1 MNRAD
6 LEVDINDE
14 YIVDIWFHS
23 DSILT
28 VEPSGETF
36 LSGTMSVEM
45 ESKTYRYRIKVN
57 RLDLTDKSK
66 DSILSLLGRVV

>member
-36 LSGTMSVEM
+36 FVRDHERRDGVQ
-45 ESKTYRYRIKVN
+45 
-57 RLDLTDKSK
+57 DLQ
-66 DSILSLLGRVV
+66 V